1 MFKHY
6 SIKPHSFTT
15 TVGGIF
21 VPHYLIRFCPETG
34 KFFHRKT
41 GEEIIVSPHHFD
53 ENYAGLFILTRTVL
67 LVDGTIVDSS
77 KIHCDPAT
85 GACFDRTTNQAV
97 QLQPN
102 QVHFVVID
110 HQNLHGIDSILKLIQ
125 TEMRTHQ
132 EKQVRT
138 KKVHQYFWDGPF
150 YGVEYESNQ
159 IKSFN
164 FDELILSKVVIV
176 PDGNTH
182 FFYSMRSPTY
192 NSFGSTILF
201 ELV

>member
-6 SIKPHSFTT
+6 SIKPHSLTT
-15 TVGGIF
+15 IVGGRF
-21 VPHYLIRFCPETG
+21 VPHNLIRFDPETR
-34 KFFHRKT
+34 KFFHCET
-41 GEEIIVSPHHFD
+41 NEEIIVSQYYID
-53 ENYAGLFILTRTVL
+53 ENYAGLFILTRTVS

-77 KIHCDPAT
+77 QIHCDPET
-85 GACFDRTTNQAV
+85 GACVDRTTNQPV

-138 KKVHQYFWDGPF
+138 KKFINISGMDHFTVL
-150 YGVEYESNQ
+150 NMKA
-159 IKSFN
+159 IKLSH
-164 FDELILSKVVIV
+164 LILMS
-176 PDGNTH
+176 
-182 FFYSMRSPTY
+182 
-192 NSFGSTILF
+192 
-201 ELV
+201 